1 MPGFAKLFEDER
13 PGKRLK
19 KKNYSQQS
27 RDTKGRDAAGS
38 GRVSKACAGRE
49 QISPLKG
56 KQGLM
61 ALTD

>member
-19 KKNYSQQS
+19 KNYSQQS
-27 RDTKGRDAAGS
+27 GDTKERDAAGS
-38 GRVSKACAGRE
+38 GRVSEACAARE
-49 QISPLKG
+49 RISPLKA
-56 KQGLM
+56 KQGLL